1 MIRRGNEEGHGHPGG
16 GRLDAARRLI
26 LTLLTV
32 EVGVLAVS
40 GIALFFAYRPSVS
53 QAWSDVVV
61 SDVAADVRISQA
73 LRGIHL
79 LASRLAVATAIAAA
93 VVLVLRSRSAARRWP
108 GTATGIAIATTT
120 LAASFTGFLLPW
132 DQLALWAVTIGSN
145 MNGYIPLFGDNVRF
159 VLIGGV
165 EVTAGTIR
173 LWLLVHML
181 LLGPALAVLVVL
193 AWRSARRRHPS
204 AGISG
209 SPLPV
214 WLLMVL
220 PMALVA
226 AGCADPEPAASIGR
240 ALPEQPGPPP
250 VIDAHDG
257 SVVQD
262 GGTFWIFGTSY
273 DCGFGL
279 NKVGTRWCGIKAFSS
294 TDLVQWTGRG
304 FAITPDAV
312 WQQRCA
318 PPRFG
323 CFRPHVARSPAT
335 GEWVLWV
342 NTFDSLVGYR
352 VLVAPSPAGPWR
364 EIGAPALAVGGRGKL
379 TRGDHD
385 VFVDAGGRGWLAY
398 TLIEGGVPTDIV
410 VERLNPEL
418 TSGTGEAVT
427 LGLGV
432 VEAPSLFEREG
443 KFLLTYS
450 DPACPYCPAG
460 TGLASAPSPLGPWR
474 IESTLSTKSCDGQ
487 PAEVS
492 QLRMADGPIWLY
504 VSDQWRK
511 GNPNQAG
518 ATLWWE
524 PLSFRSNGLPVPPRC
539 VPPSGAGASTR
550 LAQ

>member
-1 MIRRGNEEGHGHPGG
+1 MIGRGDQEGDGHPRGD
-16 GRLDAARRLI
+16 RLAVARRLI
-26 LTLLTV
+26 LTLLCV
-32 EVGVLAVS
+32 EVAVLAVT
-40 GIALFFAYRPSVS
+40 GIGLFFAYRPSAS
-53 QAWSDVVV
+53 QAWSGVVA
-61 SDVAADVRISQA
+61 SDLGDDVRISQV
-73 LRGIHL
+73 LRAAHL
-79 LASRLAVATAIAAA
+79 LASRLAVLTAIAAG
-93 VVLVLRSRSAARRWP
+93 VVLVLRSRRW
-108 GTATGIAIATTT
+108 TAGALGVAIAVTT

-132 DQLALWAVTIGSN
+132 DQLALWAVTVGSN
-145 MNGYIPLFGDNVRF
+145 MRGYLPLFGDNVRF

-165 EVTAGTIR
+165 EVTVGTFR
-173 LWLLVHML
+173 VWLLVHML
-181 LLGPALAVLVVL
+181 FLGPALVVLVVL
-193 AWRSARRRHPS
+193 ALRGARRRLS
-204 AGISG
+204 AGN
-209 SPLPV
+209 PLPV
-214 WLLMVL
+214 WLLMLL

-226 AGCADPEPAASIGR
+226 ASCAEPPGAATIGR
-240 ALPEQPGPPP
+240 ALPDAPGPAP

-262 GGTFWIFGTSY
+262 GSTFWVFGTSY

-279 NKVGTRWCGIKAFSS
+279 NKVGTKWCGIKAFSS
-294 TDLVQWTGRG
+294 TDLLEWTGRG
-304 FAITPDAV
+304 YAITPDEV

-342 NTFDSLVGYR
+342 NTYDSLVGYR

-364 EIGAPALAVGGRGKL
+364 EVGPPALIVGGRGNL
-379 TRGDHD
+379 TRGDQD
-385 VFVDAGGRGWLAY
+385 VFVDAAGRGWLAY
-398 TLIEGGVPTDIV
+398 TLIEDGLPTDIV
-410 VERLNPEL
+410 VERLNPQL

-432 VEAPSLFEREG
+432 VEAPSLFERDG
-443 KFLLTYS
+443 RFFLTYS

-460 TGLASAPSPLGPWR
+460 TGLASAPSPLGPWK
-474 IESTLSTKSCDGQ
+474 IESTLSPRSCEGQ

-492 QLRMADGPIWLY
+492 MLRLAGGPIWLY
-504 VSDQWRK
+504 VSDRWRK

-539 VPPSGAGASTR
+539 VFSLGTGSPAR
-550 LAQ
+550 VAQ